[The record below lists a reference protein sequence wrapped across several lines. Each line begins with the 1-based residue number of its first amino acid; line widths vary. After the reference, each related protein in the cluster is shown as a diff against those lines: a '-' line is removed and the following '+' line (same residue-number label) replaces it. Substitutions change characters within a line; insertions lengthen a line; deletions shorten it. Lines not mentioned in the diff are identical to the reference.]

1 MGTNSRVE
9 REAEDGRWALTA
21 EMEGVGKGGLWQQGL
36 ELALAWNRRKAVQ
49 EVRGL
54 EEGGKNGVTAEELVG
69 GDEGRL
75 SLRISLFL

>member
-1 MGTNSRVE
+1 
-9 REAEDGRWALTA
+9 
-21 EMEGVGKGGLWQQGL
+21 MEGMGKGGPWQQGL

-49 EVRGL
+49 EVKGL

-69 GDEGRL
+69 GDGGRL